1 MNSKLAKNRK
11 KDEQN
16 LVSICCKQSLK
27 KYLNFD
33 SVDRKIKIKQSC
45 YYFFVEPGKK
55 PMPFLSTW
63 VVFHIGLVQKGVII
77 LLSHSHTHKKENT
90 SKIVQNGNQ
99 E

>member
-1 MNSKLAKNRK
+1 MCVLLAIKKKKKKKKKKKRLKKGMNSKLAKNRK

-33 SVDRKIKIKQSC
+33 SVDRKIKIKQSY

-55 PMPFLSTW
+55 PMPFLST
-63 VVFHIGLVQKGVII
+63 
-77 LLSHSHTHKKENT
+77 
-90 SKIVQNGNQ
+90 
-99 E
+99 